1 MGFEIRKKGRFKKAE
16 EFTKRI
22 KEVYKKAKVVLKK
35 SQKEMKK
42 YANREQSAL
51 EEY

>member
-1 MGFEIRKKGRFKKAE
+1 MGFEIRKKGRFEKVE

-22 KEVYKKAKVVLKK
+22 KDIHEKAETSLRK
-35 SQKEMKK
+35 SQEKMRK
-42 YANREQSAL
+42 YADRKKDKL